1 MNAEVIITIF
11 GIIVAYYSF
20 TRALDHKN
28 KKGFKYDGYASMEIN
43 AALGIIIGF
52 EKYTDFDGKAS
63 RLEFWNF
70 MLGSVLLTI
79 LAWLIDINFLG
90 GGQIAGWILSAVL
103 VTPQIAI
110 ATRRLHDTG
119 RSGWLQLVGLT
130 IIGMIPLIIWWAS
143 EGGKTYK
150 RSSKEISKSKNEL
163 SQELKELKQL
173 YKDGDLSKEEYSKA
187 KDKILK

>member
-70 MLGSVLLTI
+70 MLGSVLLSI
-79 LAWLIDINFLG
+79 LAWGIDINFLG

>member
-70 MLGSVLLTI
+70 MLGSVLLSI
-79 LAWLIDINFLG
+79 LAWGIDINFLG

-119 RSGWLQLVGLT
+119 RSGWLQFVGLT

>member
-63 RLEFWNF
+63 RVEFWYF
-70 MLGSVLLTI
+70 MLGAVLLTI